1 MFQDPNYTTKQF
13 RKVISAFHSFVS
25 LKLLARVVSSVKKG
39 IEGYTR
45 MQNLSTF
52 QPFFKDFQLFSSV
65 KYWLCELLFEDL
77 HQHNQQ
83 TKNKK
88 KVITMNETSFKL

>member
-1 MFQDPNYTTKQF
+1 
-13 RKVISAFHSFVS
+13 
-25 LKLLARVVSSVKKG
+25 LLARVVSSVKKG